1 MTQQPDPFHPAPSG
15 DQPPAT
21 DRTQSP
27 FQAPPPPYAG
37 QAPREVPVQQQP
49 YAGQSPVV
57 ATGQQQA
64 YSGQSPFAAPPQV
77 PPFGDPTAASSA
89 PFGDP
94 TAAPAPPTAAGP
106 PEASPFGYP
115 AAPAQPPGG
124 DYPAYGQPPTSP
136 YASYQPY
143 SLAPRPDLASWGD
156 RVVAYLLDQLLMA
169 PAWILYI
176 AGFIVLIVNSGT
188 KNSRGVTVGVNAAGM
203 TAGMLMLAVSGLF
216 FVGVGIWNLWIRQ
229 GRTGQSWGK
238 SKRGLYIVG
247 QETGALIGM
256 GNNILRQL
264 AHIVDSAIYIGYLW
278 PLWDAHKQTLADK
291 IMKTVV
297 IKVPR

>member
-1 MTQQPDPFHPAPSG
+1 VTQQPDPFHPAPSG
-15 DQPPAT
+15 DQPPAA
-21 DRTQSP
+21 DPTQSP

-49 YAGQSPVV
+49 YAGQSP
-57 ATGQQQA
+57 
-64 YSGQSPFAAPPQV
+64 FAAPTQAS
-77 PPFGDPTAASSA
+77 PFGDPTAASSA

-94 TAAPAPPTAAGP
+94 TAAPAPPNVAGP
-106 PEASPFGYP
+106 AEAAPFGYP
-115 AAPAQPPGG
+115 AAPAPPPGG

-136 YASYQPY
+136 YTSYQPY

-156 RVVAYLLDQLLMA
+156 RVMAYLLDQLLMA

-203 TAGMLMLAVSGLF
+203 TTGMLMLAVSGLF
-216 FVGVGIWNLWIRQ
+216 FAGVGIWNLWIRQ

-247 QETGALIGM
+247 QETGALIGV

-264 AHIVDSAIYIGYLW
+264 AHVVDSAIYIGYLW

>member
-15 DQPPAT
+15 DQPPAA
-21 DRTQSP
+21 DPTQSP

-49 YAGQSPVV
+49 YAGQSP
-57 ATGQQQA
+57 
-64 YSGQSPFAAPPQV
+64 FAAPTQAS
-77 PPFGDPTAASSA
+77 PFGDPTAASSA

-94 TAAPAPPTAAGP
+94 TAAPAPPNVAGP
-106 PEASPFGYP
+106 AEAAPFGYP
-115 AAPAQPPGG
+115 AAPAPPPGG

-136 YASYQPY
+136 YTSYQPY

-156 RVVAYLLDQLLMA
+156 RVMAYLLDQLLMA

-203 TAGMLMLAVSGLF
+203 TTGMLMLAVSGLF
-216 FVGVGIWNLWIRQ
+216 FAGVGIWNLWIRQ

-247 QETGALIGM
+247 QETGALIGV

-264 AHIVDSAIYIGYLW
+264 AHVADSAIYIGYLW

>member
-15 DQPPAT
+15 DQPPAA
-21 DRTQSP
+21 DPTQSP

-49 YAGQSPVV
+49 YAGQSP
-57 ATGQQQA
+57 
-64 YSGQSPFAAPPQV
+64 FAAPTQAS
-77 PPFGDPTAASSA
+77 PFGDPTAASSA

-94 TAAPAPPTAAGP
+94 TAAPAPPNVAGP
-106 PEASPFGYP
+106 AEAAPFGYP
-115 AAPAQPPGG
+115 AAPAPPPGG

-136 YASYQPY
+136 YTSYQPY

-156 RVVAYLLDQLLMA
+156 RVMAYLLDQLLMA

-203 TAGMLMLAVSGLF
+203 TTGMLMLAVSGLF
-216 FVGVGIWNLWIRQ
+216 FAGVGIWNLWIRQ

-247 QETGALIGM
+247 QETGALIGV

-264 AHIVDSAIYIGYLW
+264 AHVVDSAIYIGYLW

>member
-15 DQPPAT
+15 DQPPAA
-21 DRTQSP
+21 DPTQSP

-49 YAGQSPVV
+49 YAGQSP
-57 ATGQQQA
+57 
-64 YSGQSPFAAPPQV
+64 FAAPTQAS
-77 PPFGDPTAASSA
+77 PFGDPTAASSA

-94 TAAPAPPTAAGP
+94 TAAPAPPNVAGP
-106 PEASPFGYP
+106 AEAAPFGYP
-115 AAPAQPPGG
+115 AAPAPPPGG

-136 YASYQPY
+136 YTSYQPY

-156 RVVAYLLDQLLMA
+156 RVMAYLLDQLLMA

-203 TAGMLMLAVSGLF
+203 TTGMLMLAVSGLF
-216 FVGVGIWNLWIRQ
+216 FAGVGIWNLWIRQ